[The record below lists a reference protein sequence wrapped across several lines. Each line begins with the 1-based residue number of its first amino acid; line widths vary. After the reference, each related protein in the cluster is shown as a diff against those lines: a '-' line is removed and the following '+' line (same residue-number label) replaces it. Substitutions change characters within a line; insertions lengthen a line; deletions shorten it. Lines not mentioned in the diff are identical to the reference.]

1 MKYLCIIKGVYRK
14 APSSRTYRKKPVRIQ
29 ESIIGIFLRTEKDAI
44 AYYQSPYIITTEVL
58 QQNALEP

>member
-1 MKYLCIIKGVYRK
+1 
-14 APSSRTYRKKPVRIQ
+14 TYRKKPVRIQ

-58 QQNALEP
+58 QQNALEPVPIISYDRVNSYNLS